1 MFATFCFL
9 FVLVLVASYLV
20 GSLNSA
26 IISTFLTKGKDIRQF
41 GSNNAGLT
49 NVYRCFGKL
58 PAALTL
64 LMDLLKGFAVVCL
77 TKLVFFVTASPA
89 GFDTVT
95 ACGLASLFAVLGH
108 VFPVF
113 YKFKGG
119 KGILVAATCMAAID
133 PVVFLCELALFVLLV
148 ALTKYI
154 SVGSIACC
162 AGYPVFTLAWQLLAN
177 AHFGG
182 DYVNIPVH
190 TFVAFLVG
198 LLCFL
203 RHLPNVKRL
212 VAHQESKFALKK

>member
-1 MFATFCFL
+1 MFATFYFL

-64 LMDLLKGFAVVCL
+64 IMDLLKGFAVVCL
-77 TKLVFFVTASPA
+77 TKLVFFVTAPPD

-95 ACGLASLFAVLGH
+95 ACGLAALFAVLGH

-133 PVVFLCELALFVLLV
+133 PVVFLCELVLFVLLV

-162 AGYPVFTLAWQLLAN
+162 VGYPVFTLAWQLLAN
-177 AHFGG
+177 AHLDGE
-182 DYVNIPVH
+182 YVNIYVH

-203 RHLPNVKRL
+203 RHMPNVKRL
-212 VAHQESKFALKK
+212 VAHKESKFALKK